1 MGLNHGGGPS
11 LGERSSGH
19 PSWMPAWELVGLIA
33 AIIVFV
39 CASTSFALQ
48 VPAFHS
54 TDERAHLGYA
64 HAIADGHLPE
74 IDDRPDIPTEATVWR
89 DVVTGKSRTDSYR
102 TVWVANHPPLHYV
115 LVAPLIWL
123 STAAGRTD
131 GGVMY
136 MRFANIAFACAGI
149 AFTYLLAVQLTG
161 GERRS
166 GLAAAS
172 LVALIPRGHFEFAQ
186 GFNDGLSFAATTAV
200 VWAAVRYLRHGHSS
214 SGLLVLG
221 ATVAVAAGSR
231 AAAMIVAVA
240 VVAVVSVVRLI
251 THGGTVRLRARAAAL
266 TAIGGLAPAAVL
278 FGWFY
283 LRNVSLYGDI
293 GASSYL
299 LERFER
305 SPVGTPLG
313 LFTRGHMWVRI
324 YQELPIKSLLTMRA
338 APPATIVANVVA
350 VLTAIGLAIGAVTR
364 RGLAGSARRRSLQ
377 PSVSALAVCAV
388 VVLVVAT
395 TIVQHTSGGGVAT
408 SRYVFPA
415 LGVLAGLFAIGLDRL
430 MGLLPVIVVATL
442 GLWSAR
448 FLPGRILSEIEQAG
462 VTPAALSGVSKAV
475 LSGLSI
481 VCVVVLIAIL
491 FATRRSAAADAAA

>member
-1 MGLNHGGGPS
+1 M
-11 LGERSSGH
+11 
-19 PSWMPAWELVGLIA
+19 
-33 AIIVFV
+33 
-39 CASTSFALQ
+39 C
-48 VPAFHS
+48 
-54 TDERAHLGYA
+54 
-64 HAIADGHLPE
+64 
-74 IDDRPDIPTEATVWR
+74 
-89 DVVTGKSRTDSYR
+89 
-102 TVWVANHPPLHYV
+102 
-115 LVAPLIWL
+115 
-123 STAAGRTD
+123 
-131 GGVMY
+131 
-136 MRFANIAFACAGI
+136 
-149 AFTYLLAVQLTG
+149 
-161 GERRS
+161 
-166 GLAAAS
+166 
-172 LVALIPRGHFEFAQ
+172 
-186 GFNDGLSFAATTAV
+186 
-200 VWAAVRYLRHGHSS
+200 
-214 SGLLVLG
+214 
-221 ATVAVAAGSR
+221 
-231 AAAMIVAVA
+231 
-240 VVAVVSVVRLI
+240 
-251 THGGTVRLRARAAAL
+251 
-266 TAIGGLAPAAVL
+266 
-278 FGWFY
+278 
-283 LRNVSLYGDI
+283 
-293 GASSYL
+293 
-299 LERFER
+299 
-305 SPVGTPLG
+305 
-313 LFTRGHMWVRI
+313 I

-462 VTPAALSGVSKAV
+462 VTQAALSGVSKAV